1 MPAPRNEDVPEDG
14 DALRRDLDELARLRI
29 PGDELR
35 DEEAGGDVEVGGSAR
50 VIEPFG
56 PWVHGVGEAVV
67 TIWRVLLSG
76 LSPAPTLFSYLTAP
90 PFMR

>member
-56 PWVHGVGEAVV
+56 PRGSTVSGRQWSRFGVSSSRG
-67 TIWRVLLSG
+67 
-76 LSPAPTLFSYLTAP
+76 
-90 PFMR
+90 